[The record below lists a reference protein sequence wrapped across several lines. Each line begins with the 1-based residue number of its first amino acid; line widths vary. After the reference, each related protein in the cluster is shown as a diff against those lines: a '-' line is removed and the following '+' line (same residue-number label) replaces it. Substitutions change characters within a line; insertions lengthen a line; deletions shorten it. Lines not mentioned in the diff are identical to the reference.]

1 MAVIAVNKDNFQKEV
16 LEAQETVLVDFF
28 ATWCGPCQTMHP
40 VMEKIAEE
48 RTDIKI
54 CKIDVDQEMELAM
67 QYKVVSIPT
76 FLVFKNGKVVNRTMG
91 AKPQSEIEE
100 LLK

>member
-1 MAVIAVNKDNFQKEV
+1 MENFSDIIKSDK
-16 LEAQETVLVDFF
+16 LTLVDFF

>member
-16 LEAQETVLVDFF
+16 LEAQGIVLVDFF
-28 ATWCGPCQTMHP
+28 ATWCGPCQMMHP
-40 VMEKIAEE
+40 VMEKLAEE

-76 FLVFKNGKVVNRTMG
+76 FLVFKNGEVVNRTMG
-91 AKPQSEIEE
+91 AKPQSAIEE